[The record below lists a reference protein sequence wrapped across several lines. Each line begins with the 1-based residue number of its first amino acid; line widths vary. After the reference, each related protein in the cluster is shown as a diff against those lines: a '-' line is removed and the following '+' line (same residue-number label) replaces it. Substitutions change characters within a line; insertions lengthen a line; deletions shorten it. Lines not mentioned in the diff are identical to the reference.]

1 MVDQINAEFDIAFKT
16 IILRLENRKKSFG
29 LYNVHTPH
37 SFLNGIVSLDV
48 LRGLPWIITQHNIT
62 TQQINVSAKILN
74 V

>member
-48 LRGLPWIITQHNIT
+48 LRGLP
-62 TQQINVSAKILN
+62 
-74 V
+74 